1 MNIKR
6 KPTFKEAILP
16 ILSMLLILGVGY
28 GKMKLPIQILLLIA
42 SFIAAMVGKR
52 LGLTWED
59 MMDGISEKVNSSLT
73 SIFVMICVGSLI
85 GSWMVSG
92 TIPMMIYYGIQVIN
106 PKYLLATAFLVTA
119 LISTFTGTSFG
130 SAGTAGVAVMGIA
143 IALNVPLAPVAGAIV
158 AGSVFGDKLSPFSD
172 TTILAPVAAGSE
184 LYEHIKHM
192 LFTTGAGTILGLIV
206 YLIIGINTSDSSIAS
221 PEKVLM
227 MLTTLDIM
235 FNWNILLLLPPIII
249 LYGAYKKKPTIP
261 TMLLSSTVAA
271 LLGILIQNFS
281 IKNVFTAI
289 LNGFNVSMVNAVGFD
304 NANVIK
310 EITTLLN
317 RGGMVGMMGTVLLIL
332 TTFAF
337 AGIVS
342 KSGSMEVILENI
354 MKYVKSTGDLI
365 LSTSLS
371 CILMSI
377 VTGSSYLAILIPGE
391 MFRGLYREKGL
402 HPKNLSRTLED
413 SGTCVVPLVPWSIAG
428 TYMAT
433 TLGVSTLDY
442 LPWAIMCYMS
452 VVFAIIFGYTGL
464 FISKTK

>member
-1 MNIKR
+1 VNIKR
-6 KPTFKEAILP
+6 KPTFKEAIIP
-16 ILSMLLILGVGY
+16 IFSMLLILGIGY
-28 GKMKLPIQILLLIA
+28 GKMKLPIQVLLLIA
-42 SFIAAMVGKR
+42 AFIAAMVGKR
-52 LGLTWED
+52 LGLTWND

-73 SIFVMICVGSLI
+73 SIFVMICVGALI

-143 IALNVPLAPVAGAIV
+143 IALNVPLAPVAGAVV

-192 LFTTGAGTILGLIV
+192 LYTTGAGTILGLIV
-206 YLIIGINTSDSSIAS
+206 YLIIGLNTSNSSISS
-221 PEKVLM
+221 PEKVLI

-235 FNWNILLLLPPIII
+235 FNWNILLLLPPVII

-261 TMLLSSTVAA
+261 IMLLSSTVAA

-281 IKNVFTAI
+281 VKNVFTAI
-289 LNGFNVSMVNAVGFD
+289 LNGFNVSMVNSTGFD
-304 NANVIK
+304 SANVIK

-371 CILMSI
+371 CILMAI

-391 MFRGLYREKGL
+391 MFRELYKEKGL

-433 TLGVSTLDY
+433 TLGVSTLEY

-452 VVFAIIFGYTGL
+452 VIFAITFGYTGL
-464 FISKTK
+464 FISKNN